1 MLMIRADFSRSSGRT
16 TGSDDVEEARAE
28 WPEIEHASGS
38 GEVTG
43 SRDIGGAGW
52 TRAVR

>member
-1 MLMIRADFSRSSGRT
+1 MIRAGCSRSSGRT
-16 TGSDDVEEARAE
+16 SGSRAAKEARAE

-38 GEVTG
+38 GGVAG
-43 SRDIGGAGW
+43 SKDIGGAGW